1 MEIINLR
8 NVGPFEIT
16 DSYRGIL
23 RISPNIIGEN
33 VIDDPSDLLYTNNSI
48 SLSNSEGNE
57 LPLKFTPNAYKTLV
71 IGRDLNE
78 IDLIHIT
85 HDYSK
90 LYVSNN
96 LKINSKLYINPT
108 DENIPPILSFTKDGD
123 KTYSLGYPL
132 ECPYNVKYVND
143 EEVRKEE
150 VSVNGEPVKKED
162 GSNETRKYNYILG
175 MARGGR
181 SKTSNESFHEESAD
195 HTQLSFIELDKLI
208 YEVLSNRLKSS
219 FRSSRGRYFNLKE
232 LGAPGEN
239 NNTANE
245 LGKELF
251 GDTAGVETIQ
261 ETAPLLGIG
270 VQSGTI
276 HYNAIPI
283 RRYLFHCLRHYGGKI
298 DSYLFKD
305 DPEAESQIT
314 QADTNKKGMMNTLI
328 SEYVLCD
335 GKSIATSYPN
345 IGENKIISEL
355 HKKIAKSINDSSEE
369 SYDFNT
375 PPLFE
380 CNQYSLRFLRG
391 LNWDMNN
398 SEDYEKIFKKD
409 DVTSGY
415 ISDKNTRIYNIA
427 GNSINDK
434 SNHCK
439 NIHKV
444 GMHYVN
450 YDSKVQKRYRHS
462 HFLFVKNKEE
472 YGEPAAEAI
481 YPQSKVFFG
490 NNNNELPADNELPV
504 DEEAWKNYVNDTEG
518 EAYTPI
524 NDDGI
529 KFPSYIL
536 KTLEPL
542 PPSGEINLK
551 YLQNQPIVNP
561 GGPNYI
567 FHNAYSCMRYGHRS
581 SGKCSDSTTYCHEIG
596 RVQDGRYN
604 FAFTNSFD
612 NKWRFITS
620 LPNQHKYG
628 EAKDNLKEKLS
639 TATFDDNLEIDLDD
653 SLANPPSINLL
664 PLMKI

>member
-23 RISPNIIGEN
+23 RISPNIIGED
-33 VIDDPSDLLYTNNSI
+33 VIDDPTVLLHTNNSI
-48 SLSNSEGNE
+48 SLSDSEGNE
-57 LPLKFTPNAYKTLV
+57 LPLKFTPNTYKTLV

-85 HDYSK
+85 HEYSK

-108 DENIPPILSFTKDGD
+108 DENTPPILSFTKDGD
-123 KTYSLGYPL
+123 KKYSLGYPL
-132 ECPYNVKYVND
+132 ECPYNVKYFEGEE
-143 EEVRKEE
+143 EEVT
-150 VSVNGEPVKKED
+150 VNGYPVKKED
-162 GSNETRKYNYILG
+162 GSTETRKYNYILG
-175 MARGGR
+175 MAPGGR
-181 SKTSNESFHEESAD
+181 TKTSNESFHEESAD

-208 YEVLSNRLKSS
+208 YEVLSNRLLSS

-251 GDTAGVETIQ
+251 GDAVSDEDIQ
-261 ETAPLLGIG
+261 KTAPLLGIG

-283 RRYLFHCLRHYGGKI
+283 RHYLFHCLRHYGEKI
-298 DSYLFKD
+298 DDYLVKD
-305 DPEAESQIT
+305 DSGAIPQIT
-314 QADTNKKGMMNTLI
+314 QADTNKKTMMNTLI

-345 IGENKIISEL
+345 IDENKIISEL
-355 HKKIAKSINDSSEE
+355 HKKIAKSINNNSEE

-398 SEDYEKIFKKD
+398 SEDYEKIFKKE
-409 DVTSGY
+409 DVASNY
-415 ISDKNTRIYNIA
+415 ISDENTCIYNIA
-427 GNSINDK
+427 DDSINDK
-434 SNHCK
+434 SNHRK

-462 HFLFVKNKEE
+462 HFLFVKNNEE
-472 YGEPAAEAI
+472 YGELTTAAT
-481 YPQSKVFFG
+481 YPEFKVFFG
-490 NNNNELPADNELPV
+490 NNDNELPA
-504 DEEAWKNYVNDTEG
+504 DEEAWKNYVNDTSG
-518 EAYTPI
+518 SPYTPTKKNI
-524 NDDGI
+524 E
-529 KFPSYIL
+529 FPSYIL

-542 PPSGEINLK
+542 PPSDQINLK

-596 RVQDGRYN
+596 FVQDGRYN
-604 FAFTNSFD
+604 FAYTNSFD

-628 EAKDNLKEKLS
+628 EAKDNLEEKLS
-639 TATFDDNLEIDLDD
+639 TATFDDDIKINLDD